1 MNREV
6 LSRLAAKYI
15 WWKTPEAAIEQP
27 RRVAAQV
34 MELGDWD
41 DVVLLDA
48 AVGEDFLR
56 EVVERAESGQLSERS
71 WTYWH
76 YRLGLATLG
85 HVPALPTRRVS

>member
-1 MNREV
+1 M
-6 LSRLAAKYI
+6 
-15 WWKTPEAAIEQP
+15 EQP
-27 RRVAAQV
+27 LRVAAQV